1 MEVSKIIPIFAYTKT
16 RDNAGIIQIRRILFF
31 FFSRE
36 HEPIHVHV
44 EGNGGKVIYDIVD
57 GELIQR
63 EIYNIKPNDLKRI
76 KRFAQLNIEI
86 IIDEWNDRFGKKED

>member
-1 MEVSKIIPIFAYTKT
+1 MPELFRY
-16 RDNAGIIQIRRILFF
+16 AGFIFF

-36 HEPIHVHV
+36 HEPIHIHV
-44 EGNGGKVIYDIVD
+44 EGHGGKVIFDIVE

-63 EIYNIKPNDLKRI
+63 ELYNIKTNDLKRI

-86 IIDEWNDRFGKKED
+86 IIEEWNNRFGKKED